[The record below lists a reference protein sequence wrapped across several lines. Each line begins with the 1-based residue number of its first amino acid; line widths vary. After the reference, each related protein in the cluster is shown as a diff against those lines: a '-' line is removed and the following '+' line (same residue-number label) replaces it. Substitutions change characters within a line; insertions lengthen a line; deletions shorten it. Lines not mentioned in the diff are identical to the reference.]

1 MAFKNTGQSNFAL
14 YEGTAGADLNVE
26 NAIDSGI
33 TGSGVIVAV
42 IDDGL
47 ELTHEDLV
55 DNIVTGS
62 YDFDNLDENPVYE
75 PLEGSH
81 GVAVAGI
88 IAAKGFN
95 GIGIRGVAPNASLIG
110 YNLIADES
118 YYISDQIKSW
128 GIDPP
133 IPVSASIFNMSY
145 GAGSNDTYDFEDFLR
160 SDLEAALEQG
170 TTTLRDGKGGVY
182 IQSAGNEFADY
193 AKEKS
198 GVSCGVNLTCYSMAN
213 DNYHSVPYIMTVG
226 SLSAN
231 GIKTNYSSTGPGL
244 WVTGFG
250 GRGNGVVPGIM
261 TTDDSGCDKGYVS
274 TNSENNYPNPR
285 TPFNS
290 ADGHPENLNC
300 NYLSTFSGTSASAPG
315 VSGVV
320 ALILEANPN
329 LSWRGVKHVL
339 AYTSVPIDL
348 NRTYEQQNI
357 PQYNWTVN
365 AAGYSHHHWYG
376 FGQVDASAAVTY
388 AQSFNSDSLG
398 NFFTTGYIDSGTTI
412 QMQDL
417 VGTVIEIPVTKPQN
431 SSGIV
436 EHVRLTIAFEHSIP
450 YSVGIRLTSPSGTV
464 IPVLQP
470 YTNLGSSSQTTD
482 IGVVGFYLENMEG
495 TWQVEF
501 IDYVSDSI
509 VGTASAGIEIYGH

>member
-1 MAFKNTGQSNFAL
+1 M
-14 YEGTAGADLNVE
+14 
-26 NAIDSGI
+26 
-33 TGSGVIVAV
+33 
-42 IDDGL
+42 
-47 ELTHEDLV
+47 
-55 DNIVTGS
+55 
-62 YDFDNLDENPVYE
+62 
-75 PLEGSH
+75 
-81 GVAVAGI
+81 
-88 IAAKGFN
+88 
-95 GIGIRGVAPNASLIG
+95 
-110 YNLIADES
+110 
-118 YYISDQIKSW
+118 
-128 GIDPP
+128 
-133 IPVSASIFNMSY
+133 
-145 GAGSNDTYDFEDFLR
+145 
-160 SDLEAALEQG
+160 
-170 TTTLRDGKGGVY
+170 
-182 IQSAGNEFADY
+182 
-193 AKEKS
+193 
-198 GVSCGVNLTCYSMAN
+198 
-213 DNYHSVPYIMTVG
+213 
-226 SLSAN
+226 
-231 GIKTNYSSTGPGL
+231 
-244 WVTGFG
+244 
-250 GRGNGVVPGIM
+250 
-261 TTDDSGCDKGYVS
+261 
-274 TNSENNYPNPR
+274 
-285 TPFNS
+285 
-290 ADGHPENLNC
+290 
-300 NYLSTFSGTSASAPG
+300 
-315 VSGVV
+315 
-320 ALILEANPN
+320 
-329 LSWRGVKHVL
+329 